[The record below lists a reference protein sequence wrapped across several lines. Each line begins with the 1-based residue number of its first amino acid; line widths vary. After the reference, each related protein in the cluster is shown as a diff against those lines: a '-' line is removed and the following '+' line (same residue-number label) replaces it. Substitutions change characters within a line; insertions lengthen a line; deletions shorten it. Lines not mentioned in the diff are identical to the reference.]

1 MGLAAKANAEAS
13 IAAPLDVAPDID
25 ARLAKFKPI
34 EMPFNRA
41 GLSERE
47 QKLVGKLVDAANRM
61 EQIYWRQSDP
71 EGLKL
76 YVRLEKSADPLDKKV
91 LQFMKI
97 NGSRY
102 DLIDQLRPFVGKE
115 PVPPGRALYP
125 RGLTQTE
132 IEKYVAAHPEQKAE
146 IYNEHSILL
155 RDESKMA
162 AVPYHLSFAELLKP
176 AAEDLREAAKLSD
189 DPAFVKF
196 LNLRADALLNDDY
209 YASDLAWLDMK
220 EPKFDLI
227 LAPYES
233 YLDNLLGVRTSYG
246 AAVLVRNEEE
256 SKKLAIFQKYVAD
269 LQEALPLAKAD
280 LPSKR
285 GHVTPMEVMDA
296 PFRTGDLARLSIGGD
311 LPNDA
316 RVHEAK
322 GSKKIFFKNFMDAR
336 VNEVILPIARRLLRE
351 DQSGRASGNGYL
363 AATLAHEISHELG
376 PNYSRIAGSKKDI
389 REAIGGDFSAL
400 EEAKADVVGLFCLKP
415 ACGSRYDFHEQLT
428 RITFRTLREIFA
440 PFDLA
445 LRTAWSRQ
453 RMEFNR
459 DGARGGDLRRSDRT
473 LRRSAGKNARRNQRS
488 GKGIVGAGSHRG
500 PRSYR
505 RVVCK
510 VCGSAGP
517 SEAGIQ
523 PGLGHSSRHTT
534 EIFVP
539 GGDTMNEQN
548 FSNHGKFVPMFHF
561 FVIPVLIANVIWNIV
576 SASRILGHSAAIG
589 ASLLAAVAFSI
600 LVSIALLLLAFL
612 ARLFALGVQDRVIR
626 LEERMRYED
635 CCPTILVRA
644 LANSRSISWFRC
656 VLPATRS
663 FLRWREKSWTAR

>member
-76 YVRLEKSADPLDKKV
+76 YVRLLKSADPLDKKV
-91 LQFMKI
+91 LRFMTI

-102 DLIDQLRPFVGKE
+102 DLIDELRPFVGKE

-132 IEKYVAAHPEQKAE
+132 IEKYVAAHPEQKTE

-162 AVPYHLSFAELLKP
+162 AVPYHLAFAELLKP

-220 EPKFDLI
+220 EPRFDLI

-256 SKKLAIFQKYVAD
+256 SKKLEIFQKYVAD

-280 LPSKR
+280 SPSKR

-296 PFRTGDLARLSIGGD
+296 PFRTGDLLHGYQAVAD
-311 LPNDA
+311 NLPNDA

-322 GSKKIFFKNFMDAR
+322 GSKKIFFRNFMDAR

-400 EEAKADVVGLFCLKP
+400 EEAKADVVGLFCLKWL
-415 ACGSRYDFHEQLT
+415 ADHGAITKQQLDEDY
-428 RITFRTLREIFA
+428 ISYVAGNFRTMRFGIAEQHG
-440 PFDLA
+440 
-445 LRTAWSRQ
+445 RGEM
-453 RMEFNR
+453 MEFNYLMEREAVTR
-459 DGARGGDLRRSDRT
+459 DAVTGRYAVVLEKMPDAISALAKELLEQEATGDRARTAAWFAKYAVLPDHLKQAFSRVSD
-473 LRRSAGKNARRNQRS
+473 
-488 GKGIVGAGSHRG
+488 IPVD
-500 PRSYR
+500 
-505 RVVCK
+505 
-510 VCGSAGP
+510 
-517 SEAGIQ
+517 IQ
-523 PGLGHSSRHTT
+523 PKYSFQ
-534 EIFVP
+534 E
-539 GGDTMNEQN
+539 
-548 FSNHGKFVPMFHF
+548 
-561 FVIPVLIANVIWNIV
+561 
-576 SASRILGHSAAIG
+576 AI
-589 ASLLAAVAFSI
+589 
-600 LVSIALLLLAFL
+600 
-612 ARLFALGVQDRVIR
+612 R
-626 LEERMRYED
+626 
-635 CCPTILVRA
+635 
-644 LANSRSISWFRC
+644 
-656 VLPATRS
+656 
-663 FLRWREKSWTAR
+663 